1 MVLAHRSIVRAA
13 TAAQSFRAAP
23 VTRQSVQLLGR
34 RFKSTGGSY
43 EKGYTSSD
51 LPWLAVSTAV
61 TVPMIFYLW
70 PSGSGEHHDAHEDER
85 TQGHGEKDG
94 EIEED
99 PEGKPTEGYYEAPEK
114 EQKVETEKKA
124 DKKEVPEEKKNGS
137 KEDGKDEKP
146 KEDDS
151 TTDNKDDKKVD
162 SKAEEAKRDESREDA
177 GKSEDNDSE
186 SKN

>member
-1 MVLAHRSIVRAA
+1 MRKDIHPVICHGELMFLLLRNLIRSSNSGCR
-13 TAAQSFRAAP
+13 
-23 VTRQSVQLLGR
+23 
-34 RFKSTGGSY
+34 
-43 EKGYTSSD
+43 
-51 LPWLAVSTAV
+51 LAVSTAV